1 MTEEPTTNTNQQ
13 LRRWIVEAFNL
24 PKGTAVTASEREC
37 NGEQCPSIVTDVTV
51 HLGKNHAHKYTIPKP
66 LGDMT
71 YEDIKLLRTTIE
83 AHVVKKHPILGRLF
97 HFFGC
102 WFACSV
108 LYAMSAVCP
117 FCGQVGC
124 PVGAGSA
131 GLVGG
136 FFALFALWMQNWKAF
151 VKFIYSKLFR
161 RS

>member
-1 MTEEPTTNTNQQ
+1 
-13 LRRWIVEAFNL
+13 
-24 PKGTAVTASEREC
+24 
-37 NGEQCPSIVTDVTV
+37 
-51 HLGKNHAHKYTIPKP
+51 
-66 LGDMT
+66 MT

-97 HFFGC
+97 RFFGL
-102 WFACSV
+102 WFAFSV

-136 FFALFALWMQNWKAF
+136 FFALCMQNWKAF
-151 VKFIYSKLFR
+151 VKFMYSKLFR